1 MNLTKLSL
9 ALSCCVAISMLGGC
23 AATVKSSGTDT
34 LAIREAAKRNIILEL
49 QGNTRVE
56 QNKDWPR
63 LKEEWSQALHVEA
76 TQAGYGLAEP
86 QPMNPV
92 EKDGIGLKINV
103 TNFRYLTPGARY
115 SAGVMVGNAWIN
127 SSADFTDLKSG
138 QLIGSRTYDTSSSA
152 WEGVMS
158 AMTEEQVQAIAR
170 QIISDIKRAK
180 AQ

>member
-76 TQAGYGLAEP
+76 TQAGYEVGTRTIVDVLISQQTLLQA
-86 QPMNPV
+86 QSN
-92 EKDGIGLKINV
+92 
-103 TNFRYLTPGARY
+103 Y
-115 SAGVMVGNAWIN
+115 SASRHTFVLNGLLLKQAAGIIDVKDLEAVNA
-127 SSADFTDLKSG
+127 L
-138 QLIGSRTYDTSSSA
+138 L
-152 WEGVMS
+152 E
-158 AMTEEQVQAIAR
+158 
-170 QIISDIKRAK
+170 
-180 AQ
+180 